1 MEQLKK
7 IPTDQLVQELID
19 RDGVEKREQR
29 ISHPIEVDAQI
40 ETRIRDANL
49 DFSGLLAENG
59 TPTLEVGQITV
70 GMIKYQSGDSACK
83 C

>member
-1 MEQLKK
+1 MDKLKK

-40 ETRIRDANL
+40 EIRIRDANL
-49 DFSGLLAENG
+49 DFSGLVAENG
-59 TPTLEVGQITV
+59 TPTLEVGRITV